1 MDKSF
6 GERIKALRTER
17 GLSIDLLVWDMNKK
31 YDLNISK
38 GTISRWENNITEP
51 SLNLARAYADY
62 FNVSLDY
69 LIGLTDDRTP
79 VRMLSYYKENRSKQT
94 ATKKEP
100 SIESIAER
108 DITLVQAIRL
118 YKKYQA
124 SSDIIRSK
132 IDFLLE
138 QNKKPRSKPKTD
150 FKRDLDF
157 KVKLDNSKSDPDFP
171 DIKSL
176 YRKAVIKHD
185 D

>member
-79 VRMLSYYKENRSKQT
+79 VRMLTYYKENKTKQSKP
-94 ATKKEP
+94 KP
-100 SIESIAER
+100 MDIESYAAR
-108 DITLVQAIRL
+108 DITLLQAYRF
-118 YKKYQA
+118 YKKYLDCP
-124 SSDIIRSK
+124 DIIKSK
-132 IDFLLE
+132 IDFLLDSE
-138 QNKKPRSKPKTD
+138 FAKKDFRVPIKEIKGLDLIKPKSSP
-150 FKRDLDF
+150 
-157 KVKLDNSKSDPDFP
+157 KLDYLDITKVTGKEVIKSDN
-171 DIKSL
+171 
-176 YRKAVIKHD
+176 
-185 D
+185 